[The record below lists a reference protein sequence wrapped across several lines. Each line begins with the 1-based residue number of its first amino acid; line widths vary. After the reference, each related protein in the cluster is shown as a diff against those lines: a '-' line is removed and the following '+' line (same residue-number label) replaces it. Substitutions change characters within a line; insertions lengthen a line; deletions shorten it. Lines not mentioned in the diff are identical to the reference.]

1 VLAVSVIGLAYS
13 DAIDPLALSVAAA
26 CLAVLAVFD
35 RLRE

>member
-13 DAIDPLALSVAAA
+13 DAIDPLALAAA